1 MNSSSPVSIQ
11 PVASLSLDSNIVELS
26 RSWQQR
32 GIVHRVVEEDGQQV
46 IYAEKE
52 QEGHINQDLQA
63 FLRGDLSAIK
73 SEVPVPEK
81 NNRGKR
87 SISFF
92 RIFSMIP
99 VTAIMMVLS
108 VLGFL
113 VVELNF
119 ESIVN
124 LMVIQSVDHSAIA
137 EMLNLPRQISINEF
151 LAHGH
156 YWRLVT
162 PIFLH
167 FGWVHIVFNMLWLW
181 ELGRRIEV
189 VMGSMHVLMVILFVG
204 IASNLYQTFSTP
216 LAYFGG
222 MSGVIYGLLGYCGVF
237 TLLAPHKDLRMPLAI
252 YVLML
257 GSLLVGYSGV
267 FDFLALMANTAHL
280 TGLIFGILIAIPSA
294 LIYRFGK

>member
-1 MNSSSPVSIQ
+1 MNSSSQISIQ
-11 PVASLSLDSNIVELS
+11 PVASLSLDSNIAELS
-26 RSWQQR
+26 RSWRQR
-32 GIVHRVVEEDGQQV
+32 GILHRVVEEDGQQV
-46 IYAEKE
+46 IYAEKAHE
-52 QEGHINQDLQA
+52 RHINQDLQA

-73 SEVPVPEK
+73 SKVSVTQRNNPENT
-81 NNRGKR
+81 NN
-87 SISFF
+87 SLL
-92 RIFSMIP
+92 RIFIMVP
-99 VTAIMMVLS
+99 VTAIMIVLS
-108 VLGFL
+108 IFGFL

-119 ESIVN
+119 DSIVN
-124 LMVIQSVDHSAIA
+124 LMVIQSVDNSAIA
-137 EMLNLPRQISINEF
+137 EMLNLPKQISINEF

-189 VMGSMHVLMVILFVG
+189 VMGSIHVLMVMVFVG
-204 IASNLYQTFSTP
+204 IASNMYQTFSTP
-216 LAYFGG
+216 LANFGG

-237 TLLAPHKDLRMPLAI
+237 TLLAPHKDLRMPIAI

-257 GSLLVGYSGV
+257 GSLLVGYSGI
-267 FDFLALMANTAHL
+267 FDFLAMMANTAHL